1 MDMKLSFD
9 VIVVGGGHAGVE
21 AAWAAAKMGSKTLL
35 LTLDPAKIA
44 TMPCNPSVGGL
55 GKGHLVF
62 EVSALGGLMPTL
74 CSQTYL
80 QARMLNTR
88 KGPAVQGLRLQIDKF
103 AYNKAACDHL
113 ATLPNLTILQGAGS
127 QLLVTH
133 DSDSKNRVT
142 GITTLDGTTIYAPT
156 VVVTC
161 GTFLN
166 GIVHIG
172 LTRYKAGRRGEDAVD
187 GFSQS
192 IGQAMGVQIGRLKTG
207 TPPRLRTSSIN
218 FQALERQ
225 SSDTLD
231 HLFTFDQ
238 CTVEEKYPCY
248 LAQTNEATHAIIR
261 DNLHLSALYSGN
273 IKGIGPRYCPSIED
287 KVGRYP
293 DRPLHHVFVEPEG
306 MDNDE
311 VYPAGLSTSLPLEVQ
326 YAYIRSIKGF
336 ENAEITK
343 CGYAIEYDFIQPTNL
358 THALEAKTVTGLF
371 CAGQINGTTGYEEAA
386 AQGIMAGINAH
397 LSVTGKDP
405 FILSRSESYIG
416 VMIDDLVTLGA
427 DEPYRMFTS
436 RAERRLILRQDN
448 VFLRL
453 MPYGHSLGLISDELF
468 ARCQA
473 EKAVI
478 EKSVTLIQQAGRTS
492 TLFRLFNA
500 IEFVGD
506 AQSQARAAL
515 EKCLIEQQFPTDALS
530 SRALLSVH
538 AEVRYEGYIER
549 EREEAEKL
557 ITFQKL
563 EIPHELIFTD
573 MPGLTRELQNKLNKY
588 RPATIAQA
596 QLIQGMTPAAL
607 SILIFQ
613 SRSKDR
619 ALHLRREGSN
629 NEKI

>member
-1 MDMKLSFD
+1 MKLSFD

-21 AAWAAAKMGSKTLL
+21 AARAAAKMGSSTLL
-35 LTLDPAKIA
+35 LTLDPEKVA
-44 TMPCNPSVGGL
+44 TMPCNPSIGGL

-74 CSQTYL
+74 CTETYL

-103 AYNKAACDHL
+103 AYTKAAFTHL
-113 ATLPNLTILQGAGS
+113 ATVPNLTIMQGTGS
-127 QLLVTH
+127 ELLVAQEPNQKT
-133 DSDSKNRVT
+133 RVI
-142 GITTLDGTTIYAPT
+142 GVSTLDGKKLYAPT

-166 GIVHIG
+166 GIVHVG

-192 IGQAMGVQIGRLKTG
+192 IGKAMGVQIGRLKTG

-218 FQALERQ
+218 FDALERQ
-225 SSDTLD
+225 TSDALD

-248 LAQTNEATHAIIR
+248 LAQTNETTHEIIKQ
-261 DNLHLSALYSGN
+261 NLHFSALYSGN
-273 IKGIGPRYCPSIED
+273 IKGVGPRYCPSIED

-306 MDNDE
+306 GDNTE

-386 AQGIMAGINAH
+386 AQGLMAGINAH
-397 LSVTGKDP
+397 LSVTRKDP

-448 VFLRL
+448 VFQRL
-453 MPYGHSLGLISDELF
+453 MPYGHKLGLVSNKLF

-473 EKAVI
+473 EKAII
-478 EKSVTLIQQAGRTS
+478 EKSVALIQQAGKTS

-500 IEFVGD
+500 IEFLGD
-506 AQSQARAAL
+506 AQTQAHVAL
-515 EKCLIEQQFPTDALS
+515 EEALQEKEFPLDALS
-530 SRALLSVH
+530 SRALLGIH

-549 EREEAEKL
+549 EQEEAEKL
-557 ITFQKL
+557 VTFQNL
-563 EIPHELIFTD
+563 EIPDELIFTD

-613 SRSKDR
+613 SRSKER
-619 ALHLRREGSN
+619 AAMHMGREA
-629 NEKI
+629 